1 MSYSLHGTEEEQ
13 LVLITSV
20 FLWLVEG
27 IGAQVMTKLMYT
39 VDKDIE
45 RYRHIY
51 QRVHVRENKNENKKN
66 KINLHI
72 CGDESCISLII

>member
-39 VDKDIE
+39 VDKDIDIFINVFMFVKTKMKT
-45 RYRHIY
+45 R
-51 QRVHVRENKNENKKN
+51 
-66 KINLHI
+66 KIK
-72 CGDESCISLII
+72 